1 MAKKPDTKNEAYLD
15 ELLANKQNIL
25 GGAGALIFVF
35 AGLIIVS
42 MGTIAFAYYNL
53 ILETMT
59 PQVAINSQS
68 IGRIIA
74 QKLSYA
80 TSNGVALQDLRGLQE
95 FITSFTSSTQA
106 IAYIVITDTQGVP
119 IHTVNLLETEILPL
133 HADFH
138 AAITT
143 ETGRTVGSVQ
153 IYLSSGSFQRI
164 LDDLKYEM
172 LTLSTIA
179 LFLSIDLL
187 NSFYIMRIHDP
198 LTEIFNHLAAMC
210 RGKFTRHIKLSQSDE
225 VNSLCDKINKF
236 INKCNE
242 KFSDFFYEA
251 EETLNAQID
260 DAKTNK
266 IQRVINNIKAKYKF
280 SVNKRVKPKIIQSA
294 MSIKIPLLI
303 FVMGQELTT
312 AFLPI
317 YFRQLEVG
325 GFASSLSLSGNFM
338 VGLTFVGFLFAPIIS
353 MYFSTKLLSFF
364 SMRSYLV
371 IGAALCMA
379 TLYGLSQ
386 VQTIEQAILIRTIN
400 GLGYGLIFLGS
411 QIHIARLSSN
421 ENRARGSAVFAR
433 TMYAAVFFCPV
444 IGGILSEQLG
454 YENIFVLS
462 ALICA
467 LSILAMLF
475 LMRGNER
482 KKLYP
487 DSYDAIMTD
496 EPVETE
502 VKKLSLR
509 QKWQENATI
518 FKLAA
523 FGSVP
528 VKLNHFGIIMFI
540 MPLLLVDVLGFR
552 VIEVGRVLML
562 FGFLLLVCMPY
573 VGKHMDKHQNAKS
586 VMMFG
591 SLLSLVAIVA
601 LFFHQPWIIIG
612 SVALFGISQSMV
624 TPALLTLVQNLRISG
639 TVSPEQLNEI
649 VSSNLTLFRLVE
661 RVGLIIGI
669 LLLSV
674 FIGIGSYIYA
684 FAFILFVQGAS
695 ILILHFTPI
704 GSTSSY
710 TVLEDGDIPVD
721 DGKAKLA
728 V

>member
-1 MAKKPDTKNEAYLD
+1 MAKNPNNKKDEAYIS
-15 ELLANKQNIL
+15 ELLESKQNIL

-42 MGTIAFAYYNL
+42 MGSIALAYYNL

-59 PQVAINSQS
+59 PQIAINSQS

-80 TSNGVALQDLRGLQE
+80 ASNGVALEDLRGLQE
-95 FITSFTSSTQA
+95 FIGSFTSSAQA
-106 IAYIVITDTQGVP
+106 IAHIVITDTQGVA
-119 IHTVNLLETEILPL
+119 IHTVNLLGQELTSL

-143 ETGRTVGSVQ
+143 DQGKTVGSVQ
-153 IYLSSGSFQRI
+153 IYLSTGSFQKI

-198 LTEIFNHLAAMC
+198 LTEIFNHLTALC
-210 RGKFTRHIKLSQSDE
+210 RGKFTRHLKLSQSDE
-225 VNSLCDKINKF
+225 VNALCLKINKF
-236 INKCNE
+236 ISRCNE
-242 KFSDFFYEA
+242 RFSDFYYEA
-251 EETLNAQID
+251 EEALNAQID
-260 DAKTNK
+260 DAKTSK
-266 IQRVINNIKAKYKF
+266 IKKIMDGIMIKYKF
-280 SVNKRVKPKIIQSA
+280 SRNRRVKPKVIQSA

-317 YFRQLEVG
+317 YFRQLEIG
-325 GFASSLSLSGNFM
+325 AFTSSLSLSGNFM
-338 VGLTFVGFLFAPIIS
+338 VGLTFVGFLFAPIVS
-353 MYFSTKLLSFF
+353 MYFSTKLLSVF
-364 SMRSYLV
+364 SMRSYLI

-386 VQTIEQAILIRTIN
+386 VQTIEQAILLRTIN

-454 YENIFVLS
+454 YENIFALS
-462 ALICA
+462 GAICA
-467 LSILAMLF
+467 LSIVAMLL
-475 LMRGNER
+475 LMQGNER

-487 DSYDAIMTD
+487 DSYSVA
-496 EPVETE
+496 PVEE
-502 VKKLSLR
+502 VKEKPAKLSLR
-509 QKWQENATI
+509 QKWQENSSI
-518 FKLAA
+518 FILAA

-573 VGKHMDKHQNAKS
+573 VGKHMDKHKS
-586 VMMFG
+586 AESIMMIG
-591 SLLSLVAIVA
+591 SLLSLIAIIA
-601 LFFHQPWIIIG
+601 LFFHHSWIIIG
-612 SVALFGISQSMV
+612 AVALFGISQSMV

-639 TVSPEQLNEI
+639 TVSADELNEI
-649 VSSNLTLFRLVE
+649 VSGNLTLFRLVE
-661 RVGLIIGI
+661 RVGLILGI

-684 FAFILFVQGAS
+684 FGFILFVQAAS
-695 ILILHFTPI
+695 ILVLHFTPLEQ
-704 GSTSSY
+704 SSNY
-710 TVLEDGDIPVD
+710 TVLEDGDSSPSDV
-721 DGKAKLA
+721 KVELA